1 MCKAFFLINYIYD
14 VLFAVLRIICSRG
27 REMSDFIW
35 YWNKGNKK
43 VFTKNTEVAEKAMR
57 DGIFVMGK
65 KIKPNIIR
73 Y

>member
-1 MCKAFFLINYIYD
+1 
-14 VLFAVLRIICSRG
+14 
-27 REMSDFIW
+27 MSEFIW

-43 VFTKNTEVAEKAMR
+43 VFTRNTKVAEKAMK

-65 KIKPNIIR
+65 RIKPNIIR